1 MEEGGENCRWG
12 YMLRWWVVGRSE
24 VRVGREVMVLRWVGV
39 ACNKPSSITN
49 RQLCGSGLGWSP
61 FASSLDW
68 LVGLYSFKVN
78 KILHTC
84 FCEWKNYLG
93 SIAFSQ
99 LSCAQIEFPN
109 TFRRFVHNAD
119 NARYE
124 RWHMRH

>member
-1 MEEGGENCRWG
+1 MGIYVE
-12 YMLRWWVVGRSE
+12 VVGRSE

-93 SIAFSQ
+93 SIAFRQ

-109 TFRRFVHNAD
+109 TFRRFVHNAG